1 MRLSLLATATL
12 GFALIATAASAA
24 VIPPRIPR
32 TPTPSAPSIQSCEP
46 SLGMLRDVHKM
57 DVMEVSFDNTIVIRA
72 VCAESHLDG
81 NAATLTG
88 IIGRNEAMSAALG
101 LENYRSDDV
110 IGIQFG
116 ADGLVLLYVME

>member
-12 GFALIATAASAA
+12 ALALFATAASAA
-24 VIPPRIPR
+24 VTPPRVPR
-32 TPTPSAPSIQSCEP
+32 APSSPGIQSCDP
-46 SLGMLRDVHKM
+46 SFGDLRDVHKM
-57 DVMEVSFDNTIVIRA
+57 DVEAVSFDNTIVIRP

-88 IIGRNEAMSAALG
+88 VIRRNEAMSAALAA
-101 LENYRSDDV
+101 ENFRSDDV

-116 ADGLVLLYVME
+116 DDNVVLLYVME